1 MSESNESNAL
11 QALDVFWKQCKDPI
25 WLATNVKLIRNLSKF
40 FFPGKLSVETRR
52 QVRGL
57 LKTGLTSSPLL
68 DKPQFIYAEK
78 LTPAQKEY
86 LFEHFLC
93 TEGFHQAQQGDAFVI
108 DNSSAF
114 LGVVNVQDHLQLQL
128 LDCKGEIEAA
138 WNKLLKMEIELG
150 KELTFA
156 FNDRFGFLTADPS
169 HCGTGL
175 LLHLFVQLPALIHT
189 GRLQEILSRKHLEG
203 VGMMGLQGEPDRL
216 IGDIVVL
223 YNTSTL
229 GLTEEDI
236 VTQARSILTILYM
249 EEKSALNT
257 LRSQPS
263 QAIKDAVS
271 RAYGL
276 LKYSYQIETTEALN
290 ALSLLKLGLSLE
302 WVGDTS
308 LERLNSLLFAC
319 RRGHLQ
325 LKAKTEL
332 DQKELLH
339 HRSALLQEG
348 LKELT
353 LHV

>member
-1 MSESNESNAL
+1 MSESNSLLELDAL
-11 QALDVFWKQCKDPI
+11 WKQCKDPI

-40 FFPGKLSVETRR
+40 FFPGKLSMETRK

-57 LKTGLTSSPLL
+57 LKNGLTSSPLL
-68 DKPQFIYAEK
+68 DKPQFLYAEK
-78 LTPAQKEY
+78 LTPAQKEF

-93 TEGFHQAQQGDAFVI
+93 TEGFHQAHQGDGFVI
-108 DNSSAF
+108 DHSSSF

-150 KELTFA
+150 KELSFA

-175 LLHLFVQLPALIHT
+175 LLHLFVQLPAMIHS
-189 GRLQEILSRKHLEG
+189 GRLQEVLSRKHLEG
-203 VGMMGLQGEPDRL
+203 IGVMGLQGEPDHL

-223 YNTSTL
+223 YNTATL

-236 VTQARSILTILYM
+236 VTKARSILTILYM
-249 EEKSALNT
+249 EEKSALAA
-257 LRSQPS
+257 LRSQPP
-263 QAIKDAVS
+263 QTIKDAVS

-290 ALSLLKLGLSLE
+290 ALSLLKLGFNLE
-302 WVGDTS
+302 WVGGTS
-308 LERLNSLLFAC
+308 LNQLNSLFFAC

-325 LKAKTEL
+325 LQAKAEL

-348 LKELT
+348 LKDLT

>member
-1 MSESNESNAL
+1 MSENNESSAL
-11 QALDVFWKQCKDPI
+11 QALEAFWKQSTDPI
-25 WLATNVKLIRNLSKF
+25 WLATNVKLVRNLSKF
-40 FFPGKLSVETRR
+40 FFPGKLSVETRK
-52 QVRGL
+52 QVKGL
-57 LKTGLTSSPLL
+57 LKNGLTSSPLL
-68 DKPQFIYAEK
+68 DKPQFLNAEK

-93 TEGFHQAQQGDAFVI
+93 TEGFHQAQQGDGFVI
-108 DNSSAF
+108 DKSSTF

-150 KELTFA
+150 KELSFA
-156 FNDRFGFLTADPS
+156 FNDRFGFLTADPA

-189 GRLQEILSRKHLEG
+189 GRLQEVLAKKHLDG
-203 VGMMGLQGEPDRL
+203 VGVMGLQGEPERL

-236 VTQARSILTILYM
+236 VTQARSILTLLYL
-249 EEKSALNT
+249 EEKNALNT
-257 LRSQPS
+257 IRNQPS

-276 LKYSYQIETTEALN
+276 LKHSYQIETTEALN
-290 ALSLLKLGLSLE
+290 ALSLLKLGFRLD
-302 WVGDTS
+302 WVGGTS
-308 LERLNSLLFAC
+308 LDQLNSLFFAC

-325 LKAKTEL
+325 LQAKADL

-339 HRSALLQEG
+339 SRSALLQEG